1 MNDFEVLSEYLTERD
16 FEEKILSK
24 ITVHFQS
31 DNWRLKVKAI
41 DLMSK
46 ILTNPVF
53 LNAKTV
59 NTIIELASDRVDAVR
74 KKVIDLIIEIIKK
87 QGPDWSDAHIIPL
100 VIRFKDNPSY
110 LHRQT
115 VILVI
120 QVFIILF

>member
-1 MNDFEVLSEYLTERD
+1 MSEYLTERD

-46 ILTNPVF
+46 ILTNPTF
-53 LNAKTV
+53 LNSKTV

-74 KKVIDLIIEIIKK
+74 KKVIDLII
-87 QGPDWSDAHIIPL
+87 
-100 VIRFKDNPSY
+100 
-110 LHRQT
+110 
-115 VILVI
+115 
-120 QVFIILF
+120 